1 MADNEKKDSG
11 KTETKDSGKTL
22 FKAEYLGSGTFR
34 ITKPKRNRAKLHE
47 SRTHSPQKRAR
58 RRN

>member
-1 MADNEKKDSG
+1 MMDEMADNEKKDQS
-11 KTETKDSGKTL
+11 KELYKS
-22 FKAEYLGSGTFR
+22 EYLGSGTFR
-34 ITKPKRNRAKLHE
+34 ITKPKRSPAKLHE